1 MRKSADLDVFDL
13 AILEILQKDSTVPQ
27 REIGEQINLSAP
39 AVQRRIKRMEA
50 SGVIQANIAVVDP
63 AAVALPITIIV
74 EVQIADERYDL
85 LNAIKRSFLE
95 ASEVQQCYQVTG
107 EADFVLVV
115 VVASMS
121 DYQALS
127 RRLFHDNPNVTKF
140 KSLVTMDRVKVGLS
154 LPLTRE

>member
-1 MRKSADLDVFDL
+1 MRKSADLDDFDL
-13 AILEILQKDSTVPQ
+13 AILDILQRDNTVPQ
-27 REIGEQINLSAP
+27 RMIGEQINLSAP
-39 AVQRRIKRMEA
+39 AVQRRIKRMQA
-50 SGVIQANIAVVDP
+50 DGVIQANIAVVDP

-85 LNAIKRSFLE
+85 INAIKRSFLD

-107 EADFVLVV
+107 EADFVLIV

-121 DYQALS
+121 DYQALC

-140 KSLVTMDRVKVGLS
+140 KSLVAMDRVKIGLS
-154 LPLTRE
+154 LPLMQD

>member
-1 MRKSADLDVFDL
+1 MRKSADLDAFDL

-85 LNAIKRSFLE
+85 LKAIKRSFLE

-140 KSLVTMDRVKVGLS
+140 KSLVTMDRVKIGLS
-154 LPLTRE
+154 LPLMRE

>member
-1 MRKSADLDVFDL
+1 MRKSADLDDFDL
-13 AILEILQKDSTVPQ
+13 AILDILQRDNTVPQ
-27 REIGEQINLSAP
+27 RTIGEQVNLSAP
-39 AVQRRIKRMEA
+39 AVQRRIKRMQA

-85 LNAIKRSFLE
+85 INAIKRSFLD
-95 ASEVQQCYQVTG
+95 APEVQQCYQVTG
-107 EADFVLVV
+107 EADFVLIV

-121 DYQALS
+121 DYQALC

-140 KSLVTMDRVKVGLS
+140 KSLVAMDRVKIGLS
-154 LPLTRE
+154 LPLMQD

>member
-1 MRKSADLDVFDL
+1 MRNSADLDEFDL
-13 AILEILQKDSTVPQ
+13 AILEILQKDNTVPQ
-27 REIGEQINLSAP
+27 RSIGQQVNLSAP
-39 AVQRRIKRMEA
+39 AVQRRIKRLQA
-50 SGVIQANIAVVDP
+50 SGVIEANIAVVDP
-63 AAVALPITIIV
+63 AAVALPITVIV

-85 LNAIKRSFLE
+85 INAIKQSFE
-95 ASEVQQCYQVTG
+95 QAPEVQQCYQVTG

-121 DYQALS
+121 EYQALC

-154 LPLTRE
+154 LPLARD

>member
-1 MRKSADLDVFDL
+1 MRKSADLDAFDL

-39 AVQRRIKRMEA
+39 AIQRRIKRMEA

>member
-1 MRKSADLDVFDL
+1 MRNSADLDEFDR
-13 AILEILQKDSTVPQ
+13 AILEILQKDNTVPQ
-27 REIGEQINLSAP
+27 RSIGERINLSAP
-39 AVQRRIKRMEA
+39 AVQRRIKRLQA
-50 SGVIQANIAVVDP
+50 SGVIEANIAVVDP
-63 AAVALPITIIV
+63 AAVALPITVIV

-85 LNAIKRSFLE
+85 INAIKQSFE
-95 ASEVQQCYQVTG
+95 QAPEVQQCYQVTG

-121 DYQALS
+121 EYQALC

-154 LPLTRE
+154 LPLARD

>member
-1 MRKSADLDVFDL
+1 MRKSADLDAFDL

-140 KSLVTMDRVKVGLS
+140 KSLVTMDRVKIGLS
-154 LPLTRE
+154 LPLMRE

>member
-1 MRKSADLDVFDL
+1 MRKSADLDAFDL

-85 LNAIKRSFLE
+85 LNAIKRSFIE